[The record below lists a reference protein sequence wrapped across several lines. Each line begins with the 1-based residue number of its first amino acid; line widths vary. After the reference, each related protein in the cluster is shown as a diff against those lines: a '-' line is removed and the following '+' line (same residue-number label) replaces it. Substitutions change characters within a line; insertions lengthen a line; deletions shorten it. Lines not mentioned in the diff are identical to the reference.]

1 MSKTEEILTEIN
13 KLNRDEL
20 DIIYQELVKK
30 MDKLDKFRTAIEKVR
45 GIGKGVWGMDAQEY
59 INELRKDDR

>member
-1 MSKTEEILTEIN
+1 
-13 KLNRDEL
+13 
-20 DIIYQELVKK
+20 